1 MSGEKP
7 VVEKAE
13 LLVHDVNKARELLAE
28 AGYPDGDG
36 FPVIRL
42 LINRNEQ
49 QRIVAQ
55 SIAAMWRAS
64 LNIETEIVIR
74 NWDEY
79 EAAIKAGDY
88 DIVRRG
94 IVLQTTNELV
104 NLRML
109 FERDTH
115 ALPAASPA
123 PEASP
128 TPPPPVAV
136 ETEVQA
142 LKDLKAMPIYF
153 ASSYSLVKPYV
164 AGFDANVLDV
174 PSLKKTRL
182 DTNWTQKP

>member
-7 VVEKAE
+7 VVDKAE
-13 LLVHDVNKARELLAE
+13 LLGHDVNKARELLAE
-28 AGYPDGDG
+28 AGYANGEN

-49 QRIVAQ
+49 QRVVAQ
-55 SIAAMWRAS
+55 SIAAMWRSS

-79 EAAIKAGDY
+79 EAAMRVGDY

-104 NLRML
+104 NLKML
-109 FERDTH
+109 FERD
-115 ALPAASPA
+115 ARVLPAASPV
-123 PEASP
+123 PEPSASP
-128 TPPPPVAV
+128 LPPIAV
-136 ETEVQA
+136 ETEAQA

-164 AGFDANVLDV
+164 TGFDMNVLDI

-182 DTNWTQKP
+182 DPNWTQR